1 VILAVVNE
9 KLSAW
14 LRGTNRA
21 KEALSDSGMNVC
33 ASDKHLSESSW
44 QI

>member
-1 VILAVVNE
+1 LAVVNE

-14 LRGTNRA
+14 LRGTNSV
-21 KEALSDSGMNVC
+21 KEALSDSGMNVKNS
-33 ASDKHLSESSW
+33 ASDKHLSESRW